1 MLIRHEEG
9 ERFKKY
15 KKDDICSAAK
25 KQPVLFFP
33 GCQTWRDKIQ
43 ANVEQIKAKLQS
55 NGTERRQKLRE
66 RKRDREREKDLA
78 ETQRDKEEKEN
89 VTQIEGKREQVIQT

>member
-1 MLIRHEEG
+1 MTFVQLP
-9 ERFKKY
+9 KSSQ
-15 KKDDICSAAK
+15 CS
-25 KQPVLFFP
+25 FFLDA
-33 GCQTWRDKIQ
+33 QTWRDKIQ

-55 NGTERRQKLRE
+55 NGTERRQNLRE
-66 RKRDREREKDLA
+66 RKSDREREKDLI